1 MSGEA
6 ETQRTA
12 KLRAYYA
19 RCLAILAGTGDP
31 RIEEAFA
38 TVPREPFAGPAPW
51 SIPLLNVWRAG
62 PWPRTYVQTPD
73 DDPAFLYQN
82 VLVALDAERG
92 IHIGEPGLHA
102 HCLDAAAVQPGET
115 VVQVGAGSGYYTA
128 ILAHLVGP
136 GGRVHAFEVD
146 ADLAARAVRNL
157 APWPHATVHERSG
170 ATEGLPN
177 ADAVYVFA
185 GITQPCWPWLEA
197 LRPGGRLLFPL
208 QPEGGFGAML
218 LLQRPHA
225 GGLGWPARFVSRAGF
240 IACQARQD
248 EAAGRGL
255 AAAFAAGGWE
265 GVGSFHIGDAPDG
278 TCWFNGGGWWL
289 STSPP

>member
-115 VVQVGAGSGYYTA
+115 VVQVGAGLLYGD
-128 ILAHLVGP
+128 P
-136 GGRVHAFEVD
+136 G
-146 ADLAARAVRNL
+146 
-157 APWPHATVHERSG
+157 APRG
-170 ATEGLPN
+170 
-177 ADAVYVFA
+177 
-185 GITQPCWPWLEA
+185 
-197 LRPGGRLLFPL
+197 
-208 QPEGGFGAML
+208 
-218 LLQRPHA
+218 
-225 GGLGWPARFVSRAGF
+225 
-240 IACQARQD
+240 
-248 EAAGRGL
+248 AGRACPCVRG
-255 AAAFAAGGWE
+255 
-265 GVGSFHIGDAPDG
+265 
-278 TCWFNGGGWWL
+278 
-289 STSPP
+289 